1 MTMSNTYNVSVT
13 YSVVTDESAEHGDAA
28 ERGYEHEREDFDVDE
43 LQRLVRDFG
52 ISEPSSTRLD
62 ERMWFS
68 STSPREDRAYFEQ
81 GESRFFSL
89 HLHSVNGEAPTLED
103 FADIA
108 RMARIKMPELE
119 TVGTRIQPEDD
130 ELSASPSL

>member
-1 MTMSNTYNVSVT
+1 MSNTYNVSVT

-81 GESRFFSL
+81 RGSRFFSL

>member
-1 MTMSNTYNVSVT
+1 MSNTYNVSVT

>member
-1 MTMSNTYNVSVT
+1 MSNTYNVSVT
-13 YSVVTDESAEHGDAA
+13 YSVVTDESEEHGDAA

-108 RMARIKMPELE
+108 RMARINMPELE

>member
-1 MTMSNTYNVSVT
+1 MSNTYNVSVT

-52 ISEPSSTRLD
+52 ISEPSSTRLH

-68 STSPREDRAYFEQ
+68 STSPREDRAYFEH
-81 GESRFFSL
+81 GERRFFSL
-89 HLHSVNGEAPTLED
+89 HLNSVNGEAPTLED
-103 FADIA
+103 YADIA

>member
-1 MTMSNTYNVSVT
+1 MSNTYNVSVT

-28 ERGYEHEREDFDVDE
+28 ERGYEHEREDFDENEV
-43 LQRLVRDFG
+43 QRLVREYGF
-52 ISEPSSTRLD
+52 SEPSSTRLD

-108 RMARIKMPELE
+108 RMARINMPELE

>member
-1 MTMSNTYNVSVT
+1 MSNTYNVSVT

-62 ERMWFS
+62 EWMWFS

-108 RMARIKMPELE
+108 RMARINMPELE

>member
-1 MTMSNTYNVSVT
+1 MSNTYNISVT
-13 YSVVTDESAEHGDAA
+13 YEVITDESAERGDVA
-28 ERGYEHEREDFDVDE
+28 ERGYEREHEDFDEDE
-43 LQRLVRDFG
+43 LQRLVRDYG
-52 ISEPSSTRLD
+52 ISQPSSTRLED
-62 ERMWFS
+62 RMWFS
-68 STSPREDRAYFEQ
+68 STSPREDRAYFED

-103 FADIA
+103 YADIA

-119 TVGTRIQPEDD
+119 TVGTRIQPGDD

>member
-1 MTMSNTYNVSVT
+1 MSNTYNVSVT

-28 ERGYEHEREDFDVDE
+28 ERGYEREREDFDVDE

-62 ERMWFS
+62 KRMWFS
-68 STSPREDRAYFEQ
+68 NTNPREDRAYFEQ
-81 GESRFFSL
+81 KESRFFSL
-89 HLHSVNGEAPTLED
+89 HLHSINGKAPTLED

-108 RMARIKMPELE
+108 RMARINMPELE

>member
-1 MTMSNTYNVSVT
+1 MSNTYNVSVT

-108 RMARIKMPELE
+108 RMARINMPELE

>member
-1 MTMSNTYNVSVT
+1 MSNTYNVSVT

-28 ERGYEHEREDFDVDE
+28 ERGYEREREDFDVDE

-108 RMARIKMPELE
+108 RMARINMPELE

>member
-1 MTMSNTYNVSVT
+1 MSNTYNVSVT

-89 HLHSVNGEAPTLED
+89 HLHSVNGEAPTVED

-108 RMARIKMPELE
+108 RMARINMPELE

>member
-1 MTMSNTYNVSVT
+1 MSNTYNVSVT

-103 FADIA
+103 YADIA
-108 RMARIKMPELE
+108 RMARIKMPELN